1 MSDSGSSHAAQPTSA
16 GATHADM
23 QAVVVIHGM
32 GEQRPMDTIKAFVKA
47 AWETDEV
54 ITANKLPHP
63 TQVWSKPDIR
73 TGSLELRRITTRESI
88 ASASFPHG
96 VRTDFYELY
105 WADLTAGSTWDQ
117 FTGWVRGLL
126 LRPVSRVPPDVRSA
140 WVVLW
145 IATLAVIALAG
156 LAAVPADAWRKI
168 GAGWLADWHWLLAAV
183 AAALAMWLH
192 KTATATFGRVVR
204 YAKSDPNNI
213 AARQAVR
220 ERGLKLLNSLHEGN
234 YYKRIVI
241 VSHSLGTMLAHDLLS
256 YFWAQRQAPRRIAE
270 SSPEFDALCELE
282 RAAAA
287 VDLNPTA
294 AVLDEYYAAQRRLR
308 VALAAR
314 PAPPAHDPQ
323 ATPDPRWL
331 ITDFVTLGSPLAH
344 AEFLIAASAE
354 DLARRKFERELPQS
368 PPLRE
373 DLDPNVFRLA
383 QATGKLPV
391 GADFKTSKLI
401 SFPPPSAPHVWELH
415 HAAPFAV
422 VRWINV
428 YDTASLVFRG
438 DIIGGPLASEF
449 GPAIIDI
456 DLKSLRGQSHSFTH
470 TKYWAIDGEP
480 IHIDVLRRAVNLLDE
495 PGSINRS
502 GSQP

>member
-1 MSDSGSSHAAQPTSA
+1 MSDSGSPQAAQPASA
-16 GATHADM
+16 GTPHADM

-32 GEQRPMDTIKAFVKA
+32 GEQRPMDTIKAFVRA
-47 AWETDEV
+47 AWETDAV

-63 TQVWSKPDIR
+63 TQVWSKPDVR

-88 ASASFPHG
+88 PSASFPRG

-140 WVVLW
+140 WVALW
-145 IATLAVIALAG
+145 IATLAVIALAV
-156 LAAVPADAWRKI
+156 LAALPADVWRKI
-168 GAGWLADWHWLLAAV
+168 GANWLADWHGLLVVV
-183 AAALAMWLH
+183 AAAFGAWLH
-192 KTATATFGRVVR
+192 KIATATFGRVVR
-204 YAKSDPNNI
+204 YTKADPGNI

-220 ERGLKLLNSLHEGN
+220 ERGLKHMNSLHEGD

-256 YFWAQRQAPRRIAE
+256 YFWAQREAPRRIAE

-314 PAPPAHDPQ
+314 PAPSAHDPQ
-323 ATPDPRWL
+323 TSPDPRWL
-331 ITDFVTLGSPLAH
+331 ITDFVTLGSPLAR

-354 DLARRKFERELPQS
+354 DLAKRKFERELPES

-391 GADFKTSKLI
+391 GPDFKTSKLI

-422 VRWINV
+422 VRWTNV
-428 YDTASLVFRG
+428 YDTASLVF
-438 DIIGGPLASEF
+438 
-449 GPAIIDI
+449 
-456 DLKSLRGQSHSFTH
+456 
-470 TKYWAIDGEP
+470 
-480 IHIDVLRRAVNLLDE
+480 
-495 PGSINRS
+495 
-502 GSQP
+502 